1 MISVPIHRVSMI
13 GCACT
18 SEKKNN
24 KNKKDKSQQCANFYG
39 TWYSI
44 PVYPE
49 SLTAVALIHSGSQLI
64 E

>member
-1 MISVPIHRVSMI
+1 MF

-18 SEKKNN
+18 SEKNN
-24 KNKKDKSQQCANFYG
+24 KNKKNKSQQCANFYG

-49 SLTAVALIHSGSQLI
+49 SLIAVALIRSGSQLI